1 MPDPAS
7 PLVSPDDVPG
17 FVCAYRFGNDGTAR
31 KLAESE
37 VDPNLTSAQGEWL
50 WLHLNFIDQRCA
62 RWLARSGKLSPLAID
77 FIEHVPAYQLID
89 SFGTETVGSVADL
102 RRDFTGET
110 HETCRLHFLLAR
122 GLLVTL
128 RAKPIRSAELIRR
141 QLDAG
146 RQIGTPAQLL
156 LAFFSHYAQGIES
169 VLSCLAAEIELIE
182 DRVLDERVSD
192 ERRRAVIVRR
202 EAAMLHRQQR
212 SLRRVLA
219 EAARGTQAFP
229 ADLSELLELHA
240 HLDQEFEQIEQ
251 RARLFHDEIDAKLA
265 SETNR
270 QLYRLSVLTALFLPP
285 TLVGGLFGINLEGIP
300 WSGIHG
306 GFWFATIAAV
316 ISSAGTW
323 LFLRY
328 LDRS

>member
-1 MPDPAS
+1 MPES
-7 PLVSPDDVPG
+7 VSHLVSPDDVPG
-17 FVCAYRFGNDGTAR
+17 FVCAYRFAADGTAR
-31 KLAESE
+31 KLTEQDI
-37 VDPNLTSAQGEWL
+37 DPQLTSSADEWL

-62 RWLARSGKLSPLAID
+62 RWLARSGKLTALAID
-77 FIEHVPAYQLID
+77 FIEHVPAYQTID
-89 SFGTETVGSVADL
+89 SFERETVGSVAEL

-110 HETCRLHFLLAR
+110 HEACRLHFLLAD

-128 RAKPIRSAELIRR
+128 RAKPVRSAELIRR

-146 RQIGTPAQLL
+146 RRFAGPAQLL

-169 VLSCLAAEIELIE
+169 VLHDLAAEIELIE
-182 DRVLDERVSD
+182 DRVLDDRVSD

-212 SLRRVLA
+212 SLRRVLM
-219 EAARGTQAFP
+219 EAARGTPAFP
-229 ADLSELLELHA
+229 ADLTDLLDLHL
-240 HLDQEFEQIEQ
+240 HLDQEFEQIEH

-265 SETNR
+265 AETNR

-285 TLVGGLFGINLEGIP
+285 AFVAGLFGMNLDGLP
-300 WSGIHG
+300 WTGVPH
-306 GFWFATIAAV
+306 GFWLATATAIL
-316 ISSAGTW
+316 SSVATW

-328 LDRS
+328 VDRG

>member
-1 MPDPAS
+1 MLDAAS
-7 PLVSPDDVPG
+7 QLVSPDAVPG
-17 FVCAYRFGNDGTAR
+17 FVCAYRFDSDGTAR
-31 KLAESE
+31 KLRENEIDAGLAT
-37 VDPNLTSAQGEWL
+37 PAGGWL
-50 WLHLNFIDQRCA
+50 WLHLNFVDQRCA
-62 RWLARSGKLSPLAID
+62 RFLARSGRFSPLAID
-77 FIEHVPAYQLID
+77 FIEHVPAYQAID
-89 SFGTETVGSVADL
+89 GFGRETVGSVAEL
-102 RRDFTGET
+102 RRDFAGET
-110 HETCRLHFLLAR
+110 HETCRLHFLLAE

-128 RAKPIRSAELIRR
+128 RARPVRSAELIRR

-146 RQIGTPAQLL
+146 RQVQSPAQLL

-169 VLSCLAAEIELIE
+169 VLHDLAAEIELIE
-182 DRVLDERVSD
+182 DRVLDDRVSD

-219 EAARGTQAFP
+219 EASRATPAFP
-229 ADLSELLELHA
+229 ADLSELLDLHA

-285 TLVGGLFGINLEGIP
+285 TLVGGLFGMNLEDIP
-300 WSGIHG
+300 WSGMQG
-306 GFWFATIAAV
+306 GFWFATVAAV
-316 ISSAGTW
+316 LSSAGTW

-328 LDRS
+328 LDRD

>member
-1 MPDPAS
+1 MPDNVL
-7 PLVSPDDVPG
+7 PLVSPTDVPG
-17 FVCAYRFGNDGTAR
+17 FICAYRFRHDGTAR
-31 KLAESE
+31 RLTESDI
-37 VDPNLTSAQGEWL
+37 DPGLSSPEGEWL

-62 RWLARSGKLSPLAID
+62 RWLARSGRFSTLAID
-77 FIEHVPAYQLID
+77 FIEHIPAYQLIECFAAD
-89 SFGTETVGSVADL
+89 ATGSVADL
-102 RRDFTGET
+102 RRDFEGET
-110 HETCRLHFLLAR
+110 HETCRLNFLLTE
-122 GLLVTL
+122 GVLVTL

-141 QLDAG
+141 QLEAG
-146 RQIGTPAQLL
+146 RTVDSPAQLL
-156 LAFFSHYAQGIES
+156 LAFFTHYAQGIES
-169 VLSCLAAEIELIE
+169 VLHDLAAEIELIE
-182 DRVLDERVSD
+182 DRVLEDRVSD

-219 EAARGTQAFP
+219 DAQRSAPRFP
-229 ADLSELLELHA
+229 ADLSDLLELHA

-285 TLVGGLFGINLEGIP
+285 TLVGGLFGMNLEGIP
-300 WSGIHG
+300 WAGQQG
-306 GFWFATIAAV
+306 GFWLATAAAV
-316 ISSAGTW
+316 LSSAGTW

-328 LDRS
+328 LDRD

>member
-1 MPDPAS
+1 MADVVS
-7 PLVSPDDVPG
+7 QLFSPDAVPG
-17 FVCAYRFGNDGTAR
+17 FVCAYRFAADGAAQRLTEHDIDPH
-31 KLAESE
+31 LACPPG
-37 VDPNLTSAQGEWL
+37 DWL
-50 WLHLNFIDQRCA
+50 WLHLNFVDQRCA
-62 RWLARSGKLSPLAID
+62 RWLARSGRLSALAID
-77 FIEHVPAYQLID
+77 FIEHVPAYQAID
-89 SFGTETVGSVADL
+89 SFEAETVGSVAEL

-110 HETCRLHFLLAR
+110 HEACRLHFLLAD

-128 RAKPIRSAELIRR
+128 RAKPVRSAELIRR

-146 RQIGTPAQLL
+146 RRFATPAQLL

-169 VLSCLAAEIELIE
+169 VLHNLAAEIELIE
-182 DRVLDERVSD
+182 DRVLDDRISD

-212 SLRRVLA
+212 SLRRVLL
-219 EAARGTQAFP
+219 EAARTTPAFP
-229 ADLSELLELHA
+229 ADLSELLDLHL

-265 SETNR
+265 AETNR

-285 TLVGGLFGINLEGIP
+285 TLVGGLFGMNLEDLPWTGIP
-300 WSGIHG
+300 H
-306 GFWFATIAAV
+306 GFWFATMAA
-316 ISSAGTW
+316 ILSSIVTW

>member
-1 MPDPAS
+1 MPDS
-7 PLVSPDDVPG
+7 PQSLVSPADVPG
-17 FVCAYRFGNDGTAR
+17 FICAYRFAPDGAAR
-31 KLAESE
+31 RLAETDI
-37 VDPNLTSAQGEWL
+37 DPGLSSPEGEWL

-62 RWLARSGKLSPLAID
+62 RWLARSGRFSTLAID
-77 FIEHVPAYQLID
+77 FIEHIPAYQLIEC
-89 SFGTETVGSVADL
+89 FPAEAAGSVADL
-102 RRDFTGET
+102 RRDFEGET
-110 HETCRLHFLLAR
+110 HETCRLHFLLAENV
-122 GLLVTL
+122 LVTL

-146 RQIGTPAQLL
+146 RPVESPAQLL
-156 LAFFSHYAQGIES
+156 LAFFTHYAQGIES
-169 VLSCLAAEIELIE
+169 VLHDLAAEIELIE

-219 EAARGTQAFP
+219 DAQRSAPRFP
-229 ADLSELLELHA
+229 ADLSDLLELHT

-285 TLVGGLFGINLEGIP
+285 TLVGGLFGMNLEGIP
-300 WSGIHG
+300 WAGIHG
-306 GFWFATIAAV
+306 GFWFATAAAV
-316 ISSAGTW
+316 LSSAGTW

-328 LDRS
+328 LDRD

>member
-1 MPDPAS
+1 MSEAAAQ
-7 PLVSPDDVPG
+7 LFSPDAVPG
-17 FVCAYRFGNDGTAR
+17 FVCAYRFARDGRAT
-31 KLAESE
+31 KLAEADI
-37 VDPNLTSAQGEWL
+37 DPLLTVPDGAFL

-62 RWLARSGKLSPLAID
+62 RWLARSGRLSALAID
-77 FIEHVPAYQLID
+77 FLEHVPAYQAIECLD
-89 SFGTETVGSVADL
+89 QETVGSVAEL

-110 HETCRLHFLLAR
+110 HETCRLQFLLAQ
-122 GLLVTL
+122 GVLVTL
-128 RAKPIRSAELIRR
+128 RAKPVRSAELIRR

-146 RQIGTPAQLL
+146 RRFDAPAQLL

-169 VLSCLAAEIELIE
+169 VLHELAAEIELIE

-212 SLRRVLA
+212 SLRRVLI
-219 EAARGTQAFP
+219 EAQRGTPAFP
-229 ADLSELLELHA
+229 ADLSELLDLHL

-265 SETNR
+265 AETNR

-285 TLVGGLFGINLEGIP
+285 TLVGGLFGMNLEGIP
-300 WSGIHG
+300 WSGVHG
-306 GFWFATIAAV
+306 GFWFATAAALL
-316 ISSAGTW
+316 SSAGTW

>member
-7 PLVSPDDVPG
+7 PLVSPDAVPG
-17 FVCAYRFGNDGTAR
+17 FVCAYRFDRNGAATRLADGDI
-31 KLAESE
+31 
-37 VDPNLTSAQGEWL
+37 DPRLTHLEGEWL
-50 WLHLNFIDQRCA
+50 WLHLNFVDQRCA
-62 RWLARSGKLSPLAID
+62 RWLACTGRLSPLAID
-77 FIEHVPAYQLID
+77 FLEHVPAYQTIE
-89 SFGTETVGSVADL
+89 SFAGEAVGSVAEL

-110 HETCRLHFLLAR
+110 HETCRLHFLLAE
-122 GLLVTL
+122 GVLVTL
-128 RAKPIRSAELIRR
+128 RTRPVRSTELIRR

-146 RQIGTPAQLL
+146 RRIASPPLLL

-169 VLSCLAAEIELIE
+169 VQHDLAAEIELIE

-219 EAARGTQAFP
+219 EASRGASAFP
-229 ADLSELLELHA
+229 ADLSELLDLHA

-285 TLVGGLFGINLEGIP
+285 TLVGGLFGMNLESIP
-300 WSGIHG
+300 WSGIEG
-306 GFWFATIAAV
+306 GFWFAMIAAV
-316 ISSAGTW
+316 LSSAGTW
-323 LFLRY
+323 LFLRH
-328 LDRS
+328 LDRR

>member
-7 PLVSPDDVPG
+7 LIVSPDDVPG
-17 FVCAYRFGNDGTAR
+17 FVCAYRFGRDGTAR

-37 VDPNLTSAQGEWL
+37 VDLQLNSAEGEWL

-62 RWLARSGKLSPLAID
+62 RWLARTGRLSPLTID

-110 HETCRLHFLLAR
+110 HETCRLHFLLAE

-146 RQIGTPAQLL
+146 RQFSSPAQLL

-169 VLSCLAAEIELIE
+169 VLHDLAAEIELIE
-182 DRVLDERVSD
+182 DRVLDDRVSD

-212 SLRRVLA
+212 SLRHVLA
-219 EAARGTQAFP
+219 EASRGTPAFP
-229 ADLSELLELHA
+229 ATLTVTA
-240 HLDQEFEQIEQ
+240 PP
-251 RARLFHDEIDAKLA
+251 APGLA
-265 SETNR
+265 P
-270 QLYRLSVLTALFLPP
+270 V
-285 TLVGGLFGINLEGIP
+285 
-300 WSGIHG
+300 
-306 GFWFATIAAV
+306 
-316 ISSAGTW
+316 
-323 LFLRY
+323 
-328 LDRS
+328 